1 MKRRQFLFSSLV
13 ATAGSLLAPRVSLA
27 QALPPGRK
35 VIIIGA
41 GLAGL
46 ASAYELRKLNY
57 DVTIIEAQSSP
68 GGRVHTFRNFEEPGL
83 YAEAGAARIP
93 RNHDLTLKYVREF
106 SLPLEP
112 FYPTEGKF
120 IRVRGARTEQ
130 VGWEK
135 FADSSLFVDL
145 DEPDVWQKVRGGN
158 DQLPRAFAQK
168 LGKAIVYDAPVMQIE
183 QESTRVTVKFKEK
196 GTIRSMSS
204 DILICA
210 IPFTMLAKIEIT
222 PSFGVPRTEAIRSL
236 EYDSASRVF
245 IETKKRFWR
254 DQQLNGY
261 AFGEDAAEIWES
273 TFGQPGTHGIL
284 QSYLRGGYSLDLMK
298 MAESDRVGVTL
309 GKLERIFPDLRPS
322 FVKGISKCWSED
334 PWVLGAWAHPGGDTL
349 KIAGTREGRIFFAGE
364 HLSNHASWMQGALES
379 AQRVVKE
386 VASMPVTIGSS

>member
-57 DVTIIEAQSSP
+57 DVTIIEAQSTP

-106 SLPLEP
+106 GLPLEP

-120 IRVRGARTEQ
+120 ILVRGARTEQ

-168 LGKAIVYDAPVMQIE
+168 LGKAIVYDAPVVHIE
-183 QESTRVTVKFKEK
+183 QESTRVSVKFKEK
-196 GTIRSMSS
+196 GMIRSMSS

-210 IPFTMLAKIEIT
+210 IPFTML
-222 PSFGVPRTEAIRSL
+222 RRS
-236 EYDSASRVF
+236 R
-245 IETKKRFWR
+245 
-254 DQQLNGY
+254 
-261 AFGEDAAEIWES
+261 
-273 TFGQPGTHGIL
+273 
-284 QSYLRGGYSLDLMK
+284 
-298 MAESDRVGVTL
+298 
-309 GKLERIFPDLRPS
+309 
-322 FVKGISKCWSED
+322 
-334 PWVLGAWAHPGGDTL
+334 
-349 KIAGTREGRIFFAGE
+349 
-364 HLSNHASWMQGALES
+364 
-379 AQRVVKE
+379 
-386 VASMPVTIGSS
+386 

>member
-1 MKRRQFLFSSLV
+1 V
-13 ATAGSLLAPRVSLA
+13 
-27 QALPPGRK
+27 
-35 VIIIGA
+35 
-41 GLAGL
+41 
-46 ASAYELRKLNY
+46 
-57 DVTIIEAQSSP
+57 
-68 GGRVHTFRNFEEPGL
+68 
-83 YAEAGAARIP
+83 
-93 RNHDLTLKYVREF
+93 
-106 SLPLEP
+106 
-112 FYPTEGKF
+112 
-120 IRVRGARTEQ
+120 
-130 VGWEK
+130 
-135 FADSSLFVDL
+135 
-145 DEPDVWQKVRGGN
+145 
-158 DQLPRAFAQK
+158 
-168 LGKAIVYDAPVMQIE
+168 QIE
-183 QESTRVTVKFKEK
+183 QERTSVTVKFKEK

-222 PSFGVPRTEAIRSL
+222 PSFSVPRTEAIRSL

-298 MAESDRVGVTL
+298 MAESDRVGMTL

-334 PWVLGAWAHPGGDTL
+334 PWVLGAWAHPGDDTL